1 MQALTNLWVPKDS
14 RLVQDHRA
22 ASDVKMLILV
32 IQRCPDVECFL
43 DTLMQ
48 QRLKAR

>member
-1 MQALTNLWVPKDS
+1 MNLWVPKDS

-32 IQRCPDVECFL
+32 IQRCPDVRFFL
-43 DTLMQ
+43 DVLMQ
-48 QRLKAR
+48 KQLPLKAK